1 MLSVDSGR
9 KGSLTAV
16 IRGPGVTVMSR
27 ANCRVTSLGIA
38 LLFTLTLVS
47 GTEARPRWQSSH
59 FARPSAVHFARPS
72 AGSGG
77 GEHATPSIK
86 RTGPLG
92 VLIDQL
98 IRDCNREVVE
108 LRNFPAESIAQ
119 TIGPDE
125 TQDAALKNI
134 VKIAADAADTLVQSC
149 PKEPPVSPADQL
161 FSLDREMEAVQLAL
175 DSLQPP
181 LRTFYQSLEDEQKA
195 RLVVRYFVASGDAGR
210 AAELLVAQAR
220 STTSADGHQ
229 GSFPARKG
237 WNCDQLRTELRAWPV
252 ARIEQATRL
261 APRQRAAF
269 YDLAASLQRAADSLE
284 DLCPRETALT
294 PIGRIEDMRERLYA
308 MRKSTAIIRPVLGR
322 FHEVLDAGQRTRFA
336 EMM

>member
-1 MLSVDSGR
+1 M
-9 KGSLTAV
+9 
-16 IRGPGVTVMSR
+16 PR
-27 ANCRVTSLGIA
+27 AKRRARSLGIA

-47 GTEARPRWQSSH
+47 VTEARQRWQPSH
-59 FARPSAVHFARPS
+59 FARPSVGHFARPS

-134 VKIAADAADTLVQSC
+134 IKIAADAADKLVQSC
-149 PKEPPVSPADQL
+149 PKEAPVSPADQL
-161 FSLDREMEAVQLAL
+161 FTLDREMEAVQLAL
-175 DSLQPP
+175 D
-181 LRTFYQSLEDEQKA
+181 
-195 RLVVRYFVASGDAGR
+195 ASR
-210 AAELLVAQAR
+210 AAETPAAQTR
-220 STTSADGHQ
+220 SATPADGHQ
-229 GSFPARKG
+229 GAYPARKG
-237 WNCDQLRTELRAWPV
+237 WNCDQLRAELRAWPV

-322 FHEVLDAGQRTRFA
+322 FHEELDAGQRTRFA
-336 EMM
+336 EVM